1 MKLLPNEKT
10 LTEATGGI
18 LTLTTHRVRYDQKAS
33 GANQVIGI
41 TLDAVSS
48 CGVVSKSHPALLVL
62 GLIMGGLGVGAL
74 SQKDVTNF
82 AAGFLLGAA
91 VLIATY
97 FLTRSAV
104 LAVSSA
110 GQSIAVSAKGMKH
123 EALVAFVDDVEQAKL
138 KYLGKIAQ

>member
-1 MKLLPNEKT
+1 MKLLPNEKMLVET
-10 LTEATGGI
+10 NGGI

-33 GANQVIGI
+33 GASQVIGI

-48 CGVVSKSHPALLVL
+48 CGVVSKNHPILLVMA
-62 GLIMGGLGVGAL
+62 LIAGGLGAFGL
-74 SQKDVTNF
+74 GQKGDIAYGLF
-82 AAGFLLGAA
+82 LGAA
-91 VLIATY
+91 VLIAAY

-138 KYLGKIAQ
+138 RYLGKIAQ